1 MTTPQALAVLDRLYE
16 QDAAERAAG
25 LPSSQRRRNVDRD
38 AGKFLYLLA
47 RATKAWSILEI
58 GSSNGVSTIWLAM
71 AAHEVGGHVVGLELR
86 EDRTREAQAN
96 LTAAGLA
103 NVASVR
109 CTDALKAVATLEGLY
124 DFVFIDAEKDDY
136 AQHIRNVIDRVKPNG
151 LIIADNVVSHDL
163 SEYQAYVRGRP
174 DLETLTLPAYRG
186 LEISLKLRG

>member
-1 MTTPQALAVLDRLYE
+1 MTTTQALAVLDRLYE

-25 LPSSQRRRNVDRD
+25 LPSSERRRNVDRD

-47 RATKAWSILEI
+47 RAAKSWSILEI

-71 AAHEVGGHVVGLELR
+71 AAREVGGHVLGLELR

-96 LTAAGLA
+96 LAAAGLA

-109 CTDALKAVATLEGLY
+109 CTDALKAVATLEGPY